1 MISLNA
7 TNDKTLL
14 NALHNAIFGC
24 DIEGDVGY
32 VLYVDDIPAGVAKLS
47 VTEEEA
53 HIKRVGILGK
63 LRNKGYG
70 DFFTRSLMNVL
81 IDVTDVIYADYV
93 DDYYLKF
100 GFERYGDRMRIDSDK
115 LTFPHKCEC
124 K

>member
-1 MISLNA
+1 MIGLNA

-14 NALHNAIFGC
+14 NGLHNAIFGC

-32 VLYVDDIPAGVAKLS
+32 VLYVDGIPAGVAKLS

-53 HIKRVGILGK
+53 HIIRVGILGK
-63 LRNKGYG
+63 LRGKGYG

-100 GFERYGDRMRIDSDK
+100 GFERDGDRMRIDSDK
-115 LTFPHKCEC
+115 LTFPRKCGC

>member
-100 GFERYGDRMRIDSDK
+100 GFERDGDRMRIDSDK
-115 LTFPHKCEC
+115 LTFPHKCGC